1 MSRSLLALFSL
12 VLSAKSDPIAA
23 NCIKKLPARGKDE
36 GTPFSDETILTTD
49 IDQAMTFYAYT
60 ECNDK
65 DGNLKSFSIIVADEN
80 G

>member
-1 MSRSLLALFSL
+1 MSRTLFGLFSL
-12 VLSAKSDPIAA
+12 VLSAQGDPIGA
-23 NCIKKLPARGKDE
+23 NCIKKLPARGKEE
-36 GTPFSDETILTTD
+36 GTAFSDETILTTE

-60 ECNDK
+60 ECNDQ